1 LIVRYKYK
9 GKQLQLAKLKSCAE
23 AVMVGVVGA
32 VDMNVWSFEDLDVV
46 TEVDVIDQA
55 AFNMSW
61 LLYQLIKV

>member
-1 LIVRYKYK
+1 MRYKYID
-9 GKQLQLAKLKSCAE
+9 KQVQLAKLKSCTE
-23 AVMVGVVGA
+23 TVVVGVVGA

-55 AFNMSW
+55 AFNVSW

>member
-1 LIVRYKYK
+1 MVR
-9 GKQLQLAKLKSCAE
+9 
-23 AVMVGVVGA
+23 VVRA